1 MEWEGKGPGGKGF
14 QGLAVFCT
22 PFLSG
27 EGSRWWER
35 RFQGVVGFSEKWYL
49 ELGSIEKI
57 FSGWAKLRVLLWTC
71 FFKECR

>member
-1 MEWEGKGPGGKGF
+1 MACCTLSVSRGGLRWWGITILGNVGMEREGKGPGGKGF

-35 RFQGVVGFSEKWYL
+35 RFQGVVGFSEK
-49 ELGSIEKI
+49 
-57 FSGWAKLRVLLWTC
+57 
-71 FFKECR
+71 